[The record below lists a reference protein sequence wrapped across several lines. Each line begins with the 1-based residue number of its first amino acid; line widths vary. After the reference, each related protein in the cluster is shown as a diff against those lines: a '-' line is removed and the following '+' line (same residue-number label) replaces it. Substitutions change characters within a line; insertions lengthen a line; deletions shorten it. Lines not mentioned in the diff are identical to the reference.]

1 MRKLIILLCAGT
13 LTACASF
20 KADNCLVLPP
30 ISCGNGTTYNIRACA
45 APGTDISN
53 DPAFKAGIE
62 SSIAV
67 TNQSCHLAKSGS

>member
-30 ISCGNGTTYNIRACA
+30 ITCNSNGATYTIRACA
-45 APGTDISN
+45 TPGTDISN
-53 DPAFKAGIE
+53 DPAFRAGIE
-62 SSIAV
+62 STVAI
-67 TNQSCHLAKSGS
+67 TNQSCHIQK